1 MCVKKEGKNAEI
13 TCEEND
19 CLENLKK
26 KNVHS
31 VGTKDPVE
39 WLSSVQEPLLV
50 TDYGIPP
57 PEEFDPR
64 FDETRIVS
72 PIRNQG
78 QCGSSWAVSVADVIS
93 DRLSLQMNS
102 NITLSAQQFI
112 DCIDEE
118 PQCAP
123 GNPADAWNYATIA
136 KLMSEERYPWTGLN
150 DQCQVSTRQCQDEN
164 CHLNKLYSVNNVV
177 HLSSHHVD
185 LMYEILFKGSV
196 QATMRVGKD
205 FTLYNSGIYKC
216 PKNSSSIGYHSVRI
230 VGWSETDDG
239 EQFWIAANSWGT
251 EWGEN
256 GYFKIAKGINE
267 CDIESYVLAANV
279 RKIQTDEI
287 ETPIAEFDK
296 TFDNN
301 KNNITNNYC
310 SQLFDYKN
318 CCDGLDGNCSVQYEN
333 KFCYCDNMCSNE
345 PGHPFECC
353 PDYKTHCER
362 DDALTNP
369 SVIIPQSSEDNVP
382 SVLTKIRLMETQP
395 FIKFMEFK
403 SQVDDKNLPEEYII
417 PEKYLP
423 QITGKWADESWAVTA
438 VDVVSNRLSMK
449 HLLDQPVVISAQQLV
464 SCSKIFRLT
473 EGQPK
478 DAWIFMEQHNMVDD
492 DCYPWTG
499 DSNKCEFYIKENYL
513 VRCQQSSILQRPK
526 LYQIGRAYRVPDN
539 ENDIMNEIINFGS
552 VQATMQV
559 YQDFMNYK
567 NGIYNQPKDAEFIG
581 FLSVTIIGWGE
592 ESNEKFWIA
601 ANSWGTSWGENG
613 YFKIARGINACGI
626 ENYVIG
632 VEV

>member
-1 MCVKKEGKNAEI
+1 MFFGGTTVVGLLLIVTTIQVESIDLELSCKKYSKDGICCQGQSNNCIIRTPTRNCFCDEYCSNKLRSDCCPDYKKYCHSEKSICIFEGVTYKAGESFSKSCNKCMCVKKEGKNAEI

-136 KLMSEERYPWTGLN
+136 
-150 DQCQVSTRQCQDEN
+150 
-164 CHLNKLYSVNNVV
+164 
-177 HLSSHHVD
+177 
-185 LMYEILFKGSV
+185 
-196 QATMRVGKD
+196 
-205 FTLYNSGIYKC
+205 
-216 PKNSSSIGYHSVRI
+216 
-230 VGWSETDDG
+230 
-239 EQFWIAANSWGT
+239 
-251 EWGEN
+251 
-256 GYFKIAKGINE
+256 
-267 CDIESYVLAANV
+267 
-279 RKIQTDEI
+279 
-287 ETPIAEFDK
+287 
-296 TFDNN
+296 
-301 KNNITNNYC
+301 
-310 SQLFDYKN
+310 
-318 CCDGLDGNCSVQYEN
+318 
-333 KFCYCDNMCSNE
+333 
-345 PGHPFECC
+345 
-353 PDYKTHCER
+353 
-362 DDALTNP
+362 
-369 SVIIPQSSEDNVP
+369 
-382 SVLTKIRLMETQP
+382 
-395 FIKFMEFK
+395 
-403 SQVDDKNLPEEYII
+403 
-417 PEKYLP
+417 
-423 QITGKWADESWAVTA
+423 
-438 VDVVSNRLSMK
+438 
-449 HLLDQPVVISAQQLV
+449 
-464 SCSKIFRLT
+464 
-473 EGQPK
+473 
-478 DAWIFMEQHNMVDD
+478 NMVDD

>member
-1 MCVKKEGKNAEI
+1 MFFGGTTVVGLLLIVTTIQVESIDLELSCKKYSKDGICCQGQSNNCIIRTPTRNCFCDEYCSNKLRSDCCPDYKKYCHSEKSICIFEGVTYKAGESFSKSCNKCMCVKKEGKNAEI

-26 KNVHS
+26 KSIHS
-31 VGTKDPVE
+31 IGTKDPEE

-164 CHLNKLYSVNNVV
+164 CHLNKLYSIDNVI
-177 HLSSHHVD
+177 HLSSHHID

-205 FTLYNSGIYKC
+205 FALYNSGIYKC

-230 VGWSETDDG
+230 VGWSETDDS
-239 EQFWIAANSWGT
+239 EQYWIAANSWGT

-267 CDIESYVLAANV
+267 CDIESYVLA
-279 RKIQTDEI
+279 D
-287 ETPIAEFDK
+287 
-296 TFDNN
+296 
-301 KNNITNNYC
+301 
-310 SQLFDYKN
+310 
-318 CCDGLDGNCSVQYEN
+318 
-333 KFCYCDNMCSNE
+333 
-345 PGHPFECC
+345 
-353 PDYKTHCER
+353 
-362 DDALTNP
+362 
-369 SVIIPQSSEDNVP
+369 
-382 SVLTKIRLMETQP
+382 
-395 FIKFMEFK
+395 
-403 SQVDDKNLPEEYII
+403 
-417 PEKYLP
+417 
-423 QITGKWADESWAVTA
+423 
-438 VDVVSNRLSMK
+438 
-449 HLLDQPVVISAQQLV
+449 
-464 SCSKIFRLT
+464 
-473 EGQPK
+473 
-478 DAWIFMEQHNMVDD
+478 
-492 DCYPWTG
+492 
-499 DSNKCEFYIKENYL
+499 
-513 VRCQQSSILQRPK
+513 
-526 LYQIGRAYRVPDN
+526 
-539 ENDIMNEIINFGS
+539 
-552 VQATMQV
+552 
-559 YQDFMNYK
+559 
-567 NGIYNQPKDAEFIG
+567 
-581 FLSVTIIGWGE
+581 
-592 ESNEKFWIA
+592 
-601 ANSWGTSWGENG
+601 
-613 YFKIARGINACGI
+613 
-626 ENYVIG
+626 
-632 VEV
+632 